1 MLVGRLRWWHIA
13 LVALVVVAIAVPVA
27 SWALL
32 RVYGPQLTRERIET
46 ALTDVLGQAVRVGA
60 VDLKPWL
67 LRLSV
72 LDVATEGPATS
83 GVQLRGRLP
92 RADVSVAVESL
103 WRRELVL
110 SVALMAP
117 DIRVDMSL
125 GGAGEISVFPLP
137 ASFPIG
143 PLHVRIGAVR
153 IARGHFAFRDR
164 ATGLGLEVV
173 EGGMSARPVAGDLD
187 VSLDLGRLGF
197 DLGEVHDHLERIA
210 GDGRLSADRIRVGR
224 LAWQWEGHSMQVEGE
239 IREPWRDARQ
249 LALHVAGELPLAP
262 LARRAGAQTDVRG
275 TARIAADVTGA
286 PSGPRVAGELSIPE
300 LIIAGTSMREVA
312 IKGNWVDRAVHLD
325 PIQLRVGA
333 GRVSGRLTT
342 GAIDAAGTSAQLDI
356 RELALPEPLS
366 ALGVGAAMLEGRVS
380 RSGLELIRS
389 EATWS
394 GVALALD
401 GRVQSDGPLALR
413 GRLATDL
420 GKLGQIAQ
428 LRSLAGQATATADI
442 SGELAAPILTGRL
455 ALTGLVAGNRPL
467 EPVDASFRFAG
478 RASKEATALTRWEG
492 DLQCPLIASG
502 SVRVENLTAA
512 LAIDPQQAAL
522 RRGTAR
528 VAAIPV
534 TASGTWLWSGS
545 GRAHAD
551 LGPAALGDVSAV
563 PSNLGLAG
571 TARGG
576 VDVTV
581 DRGTA
586 ESAAALDL
594 TRVTI
599 AGVSL
604 GDGRIEVRSRGA
616 NLTADLA
623 LPSRKLAV
631 KARGTLEP
639 GAVIT
644 AHAELGDL
652 PLRPLLAELGAGV
665 SDRIDGRVSGRGDVA
680 IPLDRPAGG
689 TGLARVELAD
699 LRVLGE
705 PWTSRGPA
713 VVRWRDG
720 RLELESLRIDGP
732 LGALTASGA
741 LADTAQLSLALESAQ
756 LPGPLATLGR
766 GVAHAELRAGAG
778 AVDLARF
785 DAEWPGLSATATG
798 RRSADGT
805 IALDGRAQAELA
817 KLAAVAGSPAVAGR
831 ATVTTQLRGRL
842 DALEATGHVRVP
854 RLDAAGITA
863 SDVDL
868 PFRLAGA
875 TVSVERA
882 QAVLGASRIA
892 VDGRAVWAGTGAVSS
907 EALARDVRIA
917 VDVRAPALRVEDLA
931 PLLPPAARG
940 RGEVAVSA
948 HADGTFNR
956 WRGTAAIDAT
966 RLDWDAGPV
975 RDAHAVLA
983 LDERSLTVT
992 DLRANAL
999 GVPVQGTGNWLWAG
1013 GASAR
1018 ATLGPAPLT
1027 ALTAVPPSL
1036 TVAGTVRASLEA
1048 TMPSTA
1054 VLAGTARAVFADV
1067 AVAGVDLGRGQLD
1080 LSVGER
1086 AFRARLGFPE
1096 RRLAITAS
1104 GPLDSGEDATA
1115 EATIS
1120 SLDLGPLLRRSGA
1133 VALGGTLSARA
1144 TWRGALAAPR
1154 RGQGAVAID
1163 PLVLV
1168 AEGQSW
1174 ESRGPVEMRW
1184 TDSGLRIVKLELGAG
1199 EATARA
1205 TGGLRPDGTLDIAVD
1220 GRLPLGL
1227 LAALRPEIRSASG
1240 IAEVSL
1246 RATGPVAAPTLLG
1259 EGAIR
1264 EGNLLFRDR
1273 AETVRD
1279 LTARFSLSERSIAVR
1294 EASAGVG
1301 GGRVD
1306 GRGEIALDHWQ
1317 LRGYRFRAVAKSV
1330 ALATI
1335 EGLST
1340 AWDAELDLSGLGEQA
1355 VLQGDVRLA
1364 RGVYSRELSLLSMAL
1379 SSHRALA
1386 SEEGSPLRL
1395 RLRVKLDD
1403 NLVVRNRTIDLRAGG
1418 TLTVEGTAGQPAIFG
1433 AIESHDGR
1441 IAFRSH
1447 DFTVVTATVRFVD
1460 PQRIDPVLDVVAT
1473 SHIREYDVTMQV
1485 NGRTSDLKVRL
1496 SSSPTLPQDDLLA
1509 LVAFGATRA
1518 ELKDS
1523 PASVLLTEAAKA
1535 VAQNVLGID
1544 PTVPGLRVGTVSS
1557 TDSTSEVKHGPFEEH
1572 APPAA
1577 SRNAPGDRR
1586 ERVRIEYQLLKPL
1599 FLSSDYDLEG
1609 GYGADVVLRFRFR

>member
-1 MLVGRLRWWHIA
+1 MLAGRLRWWQIA

-46 ALTDVLGQAVRVGA
+46 ALTDALGQPVRVGA

-72 LDVATEGPATS
+72 LDIGTEGAPGS
-83 GVQLRGRLP
+83 EVQLLGRLP

-110 SVALMAP
+110 SVALIAP
-117 DIRVDMSL
+117 DIRVDTSL
-125 GGAGEISVFPLP
+125 GGAGETSIFPLP
-137 ASFPIG
+137 ASFQLG
-143 PLHVRIGAVR
+143 PLHVRIAAVR
-153 IARGHFAFRDR
+153 IARGHLAFRDR
-164 ATGLGLEVV
+164 ATGFGLDVV
-173 EGGMSARPVAGDLD
+173 DGGISARPVAGDLD
-187 VSLDLGRLGF
+187 VSLDVGRLGF
-197 DLGEVHDHLERIA
+197 DLADVRDHLEHIV
-210 GDGRLSADRIRVGR
+210 GEGRLSADRIRVGR
-224 LAWQWEGHSMQVEGE
+224 LAWQWEGRSMQIEGA
-239 IREPWRDARQ
+239 IREPWRDAKQ
-249 LALHVAGELPLAP
+249 LALHIAGELPLAP
-262 LARRAGAQTDVRG
+262 LARRAGIQTDVRG

-286 PSGPRVAGELSIPE
+286 QSSPRVAGDISIPE
-300 LIIAGTSMREVA
+300 LIVAGTSMREVA
-312 IKGNWVDRAVHLD
+312 IKGDWVDRMVHLD
-325 PIQLRVGA
+325 PIRLRVGE

-342 GAIDAAGTSAQLDI
+342 GAIDAAGTSVKLDI
-356 RELALPEPLS
+356 RELALPEPLF
-366 ALGVGAAMLEGRVS
+366 ALGLGAGTLEGRVS
-380 RSGLELIRS
+380 RSGLDPVRA
-389 EATWS
+389 EAKWN
-394 GVALALD
+394 GAVLALD

-413 GRLATDL
+413 GRLTTDL
-420 GKLGQIAQ
+420 GTLRQTAQ
-428 LRSLAGQATATADI
+428 LGSLAGQATVTADI
-442 SGELAAPILTGRL
+442 SGEMAAPTLTGRL
-455 ALTGLVAGNRPL
+455 AVTGLVAGNHPL

-478 RASKEATALTRWEG
+478 RASKQATALTRWEG

-502 SVRVENLTAA
+502 SMRVENLTAA

-522 RRGTAR
+522 RRATAR
-528 VAAIPV
+528 VAAIPI
-534 TASGTWLWSGS
+534 TASGVWSWSGS

-551 LGPAALGDVSAV
+551 LGPAALGEVRAV

-571 TARGG
+571 IARGG

-581 DRGTA
+581 DRGMA
-586 ESAAALDL
+586 ESTAGIDL
-594 TRVTI
+594 TRVAV
-599 AGVSL
+599 AGFSL
-604 GDGRIEVRSRGA
+604 GDGRIEIRSRGA
-616 NLTADLA
+616 DATADLA
-623 LPSRKLAV
+623 LPSRKLSV

-639 GAVIT
+639 GTPIT

-652 PLRPLLAELGAGV
+652 PLRPLLAELSAGV
-665 SDRIDGRVSGRGDVA
+665 SDRIDGRVSGRGDVS
-680 IPLDRPAGG
+680 IPLDRPAAG
-689 TGLARVELAD
+689 TGLARIELAD

-705 PWTSRGPA
+705 RWTSRGPA
-713 VVRWRDG
+713 IVRWRDG
-720 RLELESLRIDGP
+720 RFELEPLRVDGP

-741 LADTAQLSLALESAQ
+741 LTDTAQLSLALESAR
-756 LPGPLATLGR
+756 LPGPLAALGR
-766 GVAHAELRAGAG
+766 GLAHAELRATAG
-778 AVDLARF
+778 AVELARF

-798 RRSADGT
+798 RRNADGR
-805 IALDGRAQAELA
+805 IALDARAQAELA
-817 KLAAVAGSPAVAGR
+817 KLAAIAGAPAVAGR
-831 ATVTTQLRGRL
+831 ATVTTELRGHL
-842 DALEATGHVRVP
+842 DALEATGHMRVP
-854 RLDAAGITA
+854 RLDVAGVTA
-863 SDVDL
+863 SDVDV
-868 PFRLAGA
+868 PFRLSGS
-875 TVSVERA
+875 TLSVERA

-892 VDGRAVWAGTGAVSS
+892 VDGRAAWAGTGALST
-907 EALARDVRIA
+907 EALARDVRVA
-917 VDVRAPALRVEDLA
+917 VDLRMPALRLEDLD
-931 PLLPPAARG
+931 PLLPSGARG
-940 RGEVAVSA
+940 HGEVAIRV
-948 HADGTFNR
+948 HADGSFNS
-956 WRGTAAIDAT
+956 WRGTAAVDAP
-966 RLDWDAGPV
+966 RLDLDAGPV

-992 DLRANAL
+992 DLKANAL

-1018 ATLGPAPLT
+1018 ATLGPAPLS
-1027 ALTAVPPSL
+1027 ALPAVLPSL

-1054 VLAGTARAVFADV
+1054 DLAGTARAVFADV

-1080 LSVGER
+1080 LSVSQR
-1086 AFRARLGFPE
+1086 AFRAQLGFAE
-1096 RRLAITAS
+1096 RRLGVTAS
-1104 GPLDSGEDATA
+1104 GPLTREGKASA

-1120 SLDLGPLLRRSGA
+1120 SLDLGPLLRRAGA
-1133 VALGGTLSARA
+1133 GALGGTLSARA
-1144 TWRGALAAPR
+1144 TWRGPLAEPR
-1154 RGQGAVAID
+1154 RGEGAVTID
-1163 PLVLV
+1163 PLALV
-1168 AEGQSW
+1168 TEGQSW
-1174 ESRGPVEMRW
+1174 ESRGPLEMRW
-1184 TDSGLRIVKLELGAG
+1184 TDGGLRIVKFELGAR

-1240 IAEVSL
+1240 IAELSL

-1259 EGAIR
+1259 EGTIR

-1273 AETVRD
+1273 PETVRD
-1279 LTARFSLSERSIAVR
+1279 LTARFSLSERSIALR

-1301 GGRVD
+1301 GGRVE

-1317 LRGYRFRAVAKSV
+1317 LHGYRFRAVAKGV
-1330 ALATI
+1330 GLATI

-1340 AWDAELDLSGLGEQA
+1340 AWDAELELSGLGQQA

-1364 RGVYSRELSLLSMAL
+1364 RGVYSRDLSLLSMAL

-1386 SEEGSPLRL
+1386 AEEGSPLRL

-1441 IAFRSH
+1441 IAFRGH

-1473 SHIREYDVTMQV
+1473 SHIREYDVTLQA

-1509 LVAFGATRA
+1509 LVAFGVTRA

-1523 PASVLLTEAAKA
+1523 PGSVLVTEAAKA
-1535 VAQNVLGID
+1535 IAQNVLGID

-1557 TDSTSEVKHGPFEEH
+1557 TDSTTEIKHGPFEEH
-1572 APPAA
+1572 APPAS
-1577 SRNAPGDRR
+1577 SRNSPGDRR
-1586 ERVRIEYQLLKPL
+1586 ERVQIEYQLLKPL
-1599 FLSSDYDLEG
+1599 FLRSDYDLEG